1 MVGALWKEGVL
12 RPVTGKRIV
21 AILAAGGLTLAA
33 AACGDAPEDSPSGTG
48 ASAAAAYKA
57 CMVTDTGG
65 IDDRSFNASAW
76 AGMQA
81 AKDTASNVDPKYV
94 ASTAEADYEPN
105 LRQFVT
111 QKCNFIL
118 AVGGLMG
125 DATKKVAAENT
136 SQQFGI
142 VDSSIEGA
150 TNVYPMQFA
159 TDEAAFLAGYLAAG
173 YSKSGKVATYGG
185 LKIPPVTVFMDG
197 FVDGVAYYN
206 TQKGKNVQVL
216 GWDKAKQNGTFAENF
231 GDQNKGK
238 SITNTFVAQGADVVM
253 PVAGG
258 TGLGTADVAKA
269 SGGKVSV
276 IWVDQDGCKSA
287 EQYCD
292 VFLTTVVKN
301 INDAVK
307 QAVAD
312 GASGKTLAA
321 TPGYLGTLENDG
333 VGLAPYNQFDSK
345 IDSGLKGEVDKLKA
359 DIIAGTVKVE
369 SANAPK

>member
-1 MVGALWKEGVL
+1 M
-12 RPVTGKRIV
+12 RPVRGKRIV
-21 AILAAGGLTLAA
+21 AILAAGGLTLTA
-33 AACGDAPEDSPSGTG
+33 AACGNAPATTPSGSG
-48 ASAAAAYKA
+48 ASAAPAYSA

-81 AKDTASNVDPKYV
+81 AKESASNVAPKYV
-94 ASTAEADYEPN
+94 ASNAEAAYEPN
-105 LRQFVT
+105 LRLFVT

-125 DATKKVAAENT
+125 DATKKVAASAT
-136 SQQFGI
+136 SSQFGI
-142 VDSSIEGA
+142 VDSVSTGA
-150 TNVYPMQFA
+150 NVYPMQFA

-173 YSKSGKVATYGG
+173 YSKSGKVATFGG

-206 TQKGKNVQVL
+206 KQKSKSVTVL
-216 GWDKAKQNGTFAENF
+216 GWDKAKQNGTFAESF
-231 GDQNKGK
+231 IDQNKGK

-258 TGLGTADVAKA
+258 TGLGTGDVAKA

-287 EQYCD
+287 AQYCD

-301 INDAVK
+301 ISDAVK
-307 QAVAD
+307 QAVVS
-312 GASGKTLAA
+312 GAQGTALSP
-321 TPGYLGTLENDG
+321 TPGYLGTLANNG
-333 VGLAPYNQFDSK
+333 VSLAPYNQFDSK
-345 IDSGLKGEVDKLKA
+345 VDATLKSEVDKLKQ
-359 DIIAGTVKVE
+359 DIISGTVKVE

>member
-1 MVGALWKEGVL
+1 
-12 RPVTGKRIV
+12 
-21 AILAAGGLTLAA
+21 
-33 AACGDAPEDSPSGTG
+33 
-48 ASAAAAYKA
+48 
-57 CMVTDTGG
+57 MVTDTGG

-76 AGMQA
+76 AGIQA
-81 AKDTASNVDPKYV
+81 AKAEASNVDPKYV

-118 AVGGLMG
+118 AVGGLMS
-125 DATKKVAAENT
+125 DATKKVAAEST
-136 SQQFGI
+136 SSQFGI
-142 VDSSIEGA
+142 VDSSIAGA

-173 YSKSGKVATYGG
+173 YSKSGKVATFGG
-185 LKIPPVTVFMDG
+185 LKISPVTVFMDG

-206 TQKGKNVQVL
+206 KQKSKNVTVL
-216 GWDKAKQNGTFAENF
+216 GWDKAKQNGTFSESF
-231 GDQNKGK
+231 TDQNKGK
-238 SITNTFVAQGADVVM
+238 SITNTFVAQGADIIL

-258 TGLGTADVAKA
+258 TGLGSGDVAKA

-287 EQYCD
+287 ANYCD

-301 INDAVK
+301 ITDAVE
-307 QAVAD
+307 QAVAT
-312 GASGKTLAA
+312 GAQGKQLAA
-321 TPGYLGTLENDG
+321 DPGYLGTLKNNG
-333 VGLAPYNQFDSK
+333 VSLAPYNQFDSK
-345 IDSGLKGEVDKLKA
+345 VDAGLKSEVDKLKQ
-359 DIIAGTVKVE
+359 DIISGTVKVE

>member
-1 MVGALWKEGVL
+1 
-12 RPVTGKRIV
+12 
-21 AILAAGGLTLAA
+21 
-33 AACGDAPEDSPSGTG
+33 
-48 ASAAAAYKA
+48 
-57 CMVTDTGG
+57 MVTDTGG

-76 AGMQA
+76 AGLQA
-81 AKDTASNVDPKYV
+81 AKETQSSVDPKYV

-118 AVGGLMG
+118 SVGGLMG
-125 DATKKVAAENT
+125 GATEKVAKENT
-136 SQQFGI
+136 TQQFGI
-142 VDSSIEGA
+142 VDSSIAGA
-150 TNVYPMQFA
+150 TNVFPMQFA
-159 TDEAAFLAGYLAAG
+159 TEQAAFLAGYVAAG
-173 YSKSGKVATYGG
+173 YSKTGTVATYGG

-197 FVDGVAYYN
+197 FADGVAYYN
-206 TQKGKNVQVL
+206 KQKNKTVKVI

-231 GDQNKGK
+231 GDQAKGK
-238 SITNTFVAQGADVVM
+238 TITNSQVSQGADVIM

-269 SGGKVSV
+269 SSGKVSV

-301 INDAVK
+301 IKDAV
-307 QAVAD
+307 QTAVSD
-312 GASGKTLAA
+312 GASGKPLTS
-321 TPGYLGTLENDG
+321 TPGYLGTLENSG
-333 VGLAPYNQFDSK
+333 VSIAPYNKFDSK
-345 IDSGLKGEVDKLKA
+345 VDAGLKAEVEKLKA

>member
-1 MVGALWKEGVL
+1 M
-12 RPVTGKRIV
+12 RPVRQNRIV

-33 AACGDAPEDSPSGTG
+33 AACGDAPAETPGGSGP
-48 ASAAAAYKA
+48 SAAAAYKA

-76 AGMQA
+76 AGLQA
-81 AKDTASNVDPKYV
+81 AKEAQSNVEPKYV

-111 QKCNFIL
+111 QKCNFVL
-118 AVGGLMG
+118 SVGGLMG

-142 VDSSIEGA
+142 VDSSIQGA
-150 TNVYPMQFA
+150 TNVFPMQFA

-197 FVDGVAYYN
+197 FADGVKYYN
-206 TQKGKNVQVL
+206 DQKKKNVQVL

-238 SITNTFVAQGADVVM
+238 AITNTFVAQGADVVM

-301 INDAVK
+301 IAGAVE

-312 GASGKTLAA
+312 GASGKPLAA
-321 TPGYLGTLENDG
+321 SPGYLGTLENDG
-333 VGLAPYNQFDSK
+333 VSLAPYNKFDGK
-345 IDSGLKGEVDKLKA
+345 VDATLKSEVDKLKQ

>member
-1 MVGALWKEGVL
+1 MQWKEGVL
-12 RPVTGKRIV
+12 RPVRGKRIV
-21 AILAAGGLTLAA
+21 AILAAGGLSLAA
-33 AACGDAPEDSPSGTG
+33 AACGDAPEETPSGSG
-48 ASAAAAYKA
+48 ASTAAAYKA

-65 IDDRSFNASAW
+65 IDDKSFNASAW
-76 AGMQA
+76 AGIQA
-81 AKDTASNVDPKYV
+81 AKTQASNVDPKYV

-105 LRQFVT
+105 LRGFVT

-118 AVGGLMG
+118 SVGGLMG
-125 DATKKVAAENT
+125 DATKKVAAENP

-142 VDSSIEGA
+142 VDSSIQGA
-150 TNVYPMQFA
+150 TNVFPMQFA
-159 TDEAAFLAGYLAAG
+159 TEQAAFLAGYVAAG
-173 YSKSGKVATYGG
+173 YSKTGKVATYGG

-197 FVDGVAYYN
+197 FADGVAHYN
-206 TQKGKNVQVL
+206 KVKGKTVAVL
-216 GWDKAKQNGTFAENF
+216 GWDKAKQAGSFTDDFASAA
-231 GDQNKGK
+231 KGK
-238 SITNTFVAQGADVVM
+238 ALANTFVSQGADVVM

-301 INDAVK
+301 ITDAVK
-307 QAVAD
+307 GAVST
-312 GASGKTLAA
+312 GAQGKPLEA
-321 TPGYLGTLENDG
+321 TAGYLGTLENNG
-333 VGLAPYNQFDSK
+333 VSLAPYNQFDSK
-345 IDSGLKGEVDKLKA
+345 IDATLKSEVDKLKQ
-359 DIIAGTVKVE
+359 DIISGTVKVE

>member
-1 MVGALWKEGVL
+1 M
-12 RPVTGKRIV
+12 RPVRGKRIV
-21 AILAAGGLTLAA
+21 AILAAGGLSLAA
-33 AACGDAPEDSPSGTG
+33 AACGDAPDETPSGG
-48 ASAAAAYKA
+48 ASSAAAAYKA

-81 AKDTASNVDPKYV
+81 AKEAQSNVDPKYV
-94 ASTAEADYEPN
+94 ASTAPEDYEPN

-125 DATKKVAAENT
+125 DATKKVAAENAT
-136 SQQFGI
+136 QQFGI
-142 VDSSIEGA
+142 VDSSIAGA
-150 TNVYPMQFA
+150 NNVFPMQFA
-159 TDEAAFLAGYLAAG
+159 TEQAAFLAGYLAAG

-197 FVDGVAYYN
+197 FADGVAQYN
-206 TQKGKNVQVL
+206 KAKGKNVAVL

-301 INDAVK
+301 ITDAVET
-307 QAVAD
+307 AVSE
-312 GASGKTLAA
+312 GASGKPLTA
-321 TPGYLGTLENDG
+321 TPGYLGTLENNG
-333 VGLAPYNQFDSK
+333 VSIAPYNQFDSK
-345 IDSGLKGEVDKLKA
+345 VDAGLKSEVDKLKA

-369 SANAPK
+369 SVNAPK

>member
-1 MVGALWKEGVL
+1 
-12 RPVTGKRIV
+12 
-21 AILAAGGLTLAA
+21 
-33 AACGDAPEDSPSGTG
+33 
-48 ASAAAAYKA
+48 
-57 CMVTDTGG
+57 MVTDTGG
-65 IDDRSFNASAW
+65 IDDKSFNASAW

-81 AKDTASNVDPKYV
+81 AQKAQSNVEPKYV
-94 ASTAEADYEPN
+94 ASTSEADYEPN
-105 LRQFVT
+105 LRQFVS

-118 AVGGLMG
+118 SVGGLMG
-125 DATKKVAAENT
+125 DATKKVALENK

-142 VDSSIEGA
+142 VDASIAEA

-159 TDEAAFLAGYLAAG
+159 THQAAFLAGYVAAG
-173 YSKSGKVATYGG
+173 FSKSGKVATYGG
-185 LKIPPVTVFMDG
+185 LKIPPVTIFMDG
-197 FVDGVAYYN
+197 FADGVAYYN
-206 TQKGKNVQVL
+206 KAKGKSVAVL

-287 EQYCD
+287 AQYCE

-301 INDAVK
+301 IEDAVEK
-307 QAVAD
+307 AVAD
-312 GASGKTLAA
+312 GASGKPLAA

-333 VGLAPYNQFDSK
+333 VSIAPFNQFDSK
-345 IDSGLKGEVDKLKA
+345 VDPALKAEVDKLKA

-369 SANAPK
+369 SASAPK

>member
-1 MVGALWKEGVL
+1 VQWKEGVL
-12 RPVTGKRIV
+12 RPVRGKRIV

-33 AACGDAPEDSPSGTG
+33 AACGDAPDESPSGGG
-48 ASAAAAYKA
+48 ASGAAGAPYKA
-57 CMVTDTGG
+57 CMVTDVGG

-76 AGMQA
+76 AGLQA
-81 AKDTASNVDPKYV
+81 AKTAQSNVEPEYV
-94 ASTAEADYEPN
+94 ASSAEADYEPN
-105 LRQFVT
+105 LRGYVT
-111 QKCNFIL
+111 KKCNFIL

-125 DATKKVAAENT
+125 DATKKVAAESP

-142 VDSSIEGA
+142 VDSAIEGA
-150 TNVYPMQFA
+150 SNVYPMQFA
-159 TDEAAFLAGYLAAG
+159 TDQAGFLAGYLSAG

-197 FVDGVAYYN
+197 FADGVAHYN
-206 TQKGKNVQVL
+206 KEKSKNVQVL
-216 GWDKAKQNGTFAENF
+216 GWTKASQNGTFAETF
-231 GDQNKGK
+231 TDQNKGK
-238 SITNTFVAQGADVVM
+238 SIANTFVAQGADVIM

-276 IWVDQDGCKSA
+276 VWVDQDGCKSA

-301 INDAVK
+301 ITDAVE
-307 QAVAD
+307 QAVSAGATNQPLTAD
-312 GASGKTLAA
+312 
-321 TPGYLGTLENDG
+321 PGYLGTLENNG
-333 VGLAPYNQFDSK
+333 VSLAPYNSFDSK
-345 IDSGLKGEVDKLKA
+345 VDATLKSEVDKLKA

-369 SANAPK
+369 SANSPK